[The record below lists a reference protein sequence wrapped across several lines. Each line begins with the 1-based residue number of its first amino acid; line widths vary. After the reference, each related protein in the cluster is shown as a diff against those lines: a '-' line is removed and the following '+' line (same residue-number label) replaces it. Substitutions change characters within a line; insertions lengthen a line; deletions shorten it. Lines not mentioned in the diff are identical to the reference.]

1 MSLTKASYSMINGAP
16 LNVRDFGA
24 VGDGTTDD
32 TAAIQACFDTLYTT
46 NTFDYTAI
54 DNSRIYGTKIVFPK
68 GRYKVTSQLVL
79 GRTNQML
86 SWLVLD
92 MDGSTID
99 GSTITGS
106 TTYVLTIWF
115 PQECIFNGLNVLSG
129 TASAINIKNSQN
141 TLYNRVAAGSGTGAF
156 ASLELE
162 GMHFNNTWIG
172 TNLNQNVGTGGC
184 DWSLYAEFATVIPPG
199 AFAGAP
205 INTFVGFHTA
215 NSKNGIYWSGGSQ
228 ITFVGIEM
236 EGHDTSGATF
246 NTVDTVSWSEAYTE
260 GFPINSNVLSFFE
273 CSNVKIQNHKN
284 ASYYHYVGF
293 EDCRNIDVIN
303 YEGGGGFKVVGSLN
317 ENFIFNN
324 IKVLASVSYQWIQY
338 AAGAEV
344 QKLQASNIT
353 IFNVAG
359 TSVIGEIPL
368 VSSGT
373 FRSDQN
379 WLPNPQGIDALGN
392 VSTVNFT
399 SIASGSYTAVSPL
412 GYKEA
417 LFEIDNAAL
426 ARLRLTMDTTNNIG
440 ATTIPAVLVI
450 CFKTANLP
458 AGITA
463 VTDMG
468 PNGQNTSLYDGIFYS
483 MTYVKNGDWLIS
495 YSLINIDPTNTYQE
509 IVWNYNNVYAV
520 GTKFLFGGACLYTG
534 SDFNIPLFN

>member
-46 NTFDYTAI
+46 TAFDYTAI

-68 GRYKVTSQLVL
+68 GRYKVTSPLTL
-79 GRTNQML
+79 GRANQML

-129 TASAINIKNSQN
+129 PASAINIKNSQN

-156 ASLELE
+156 ASIKLE
-162 GMHFNNTWIG
+162 GMHFNNTWVG

-184 DWSLYAEFATVIPPG
+184 EWSLYAEFATVIPPG

-260 GFPINSNVLSFFE
+260 GFPVNSNVLTFVD

-293 EDCRNIDVIN
+293 EDCRNI
-303 YEGGGGFKVVGSLN
+303 Y
-317 ENFIFNN
+317 
-324 IKVLASVSYQWIQY
+324 VL
-338 AAGAEV
+338 
-344 QKLQASNIT
+344 T
-353 IFNVAG
+353 
-359 TSVIGEIPL
+359 
-368 VSSGT
+368 
-373 FRSDQN
+373 
-379 WLPNPQGIDALGN
+379 
-392 VSTVNFT
+392 
-399 SIASGSYTAVSPL
+399 
-412 GYKEA
+412 
-417 LFEIDNAAL
+417 
-426 ARLRLTMDTTNNIG
+426 
-440 ATTIPAVLVI
+440 
-450 CFKTANLP
+450 
-458 AGITA
+458 
-463 VTDMG
+463 
-468 PNGQNTSLYDGIFYS
+468 
-483 MTYVKNGDWLIS
+483 
-495 YSLINIDPTNTYQE
+495 
-509 IVWNYNNVYAV
+509 
-520 GTKFLFGGACLYTG
+520 
-534 SDFNIPLFN
+534 